1 MRGVDVHSF
10 PAERKVGV
18 TFCDSEVL
26 GNHISVKELEKA
38 LIG

>member
-1 MRGVDVHSF
+1 MHSF

-18 TFCDSEVL
+18 TFCDSEIL

-38 LIG
+38 LTG